1 MYRDWGQEQKYN
13 HVLQGFNYRMDGV
26 QGAILRVKLRHLEAW
41 TEARRTNAR
50 RYDALLDAAGIKR
63 PQEMSYSRHVYHV
76 YAIRVAD
83 RAAVQAALRAQDI
96 ESGIHYPIP
105 VHMQPAYAFL
115 GYREG
120 NFPHAEAAAREVL
133 SLPMFPELTA
143 EQQARVVSALVA
155 QPEAALS
162 CSQSA
167 S

>member
-1 MYRDWGQEQKYN
+1 
-13 HVLQGFNYRMDGV
+13 MDGV
-26 QGAILRVKLRHLEAW
+26 QGAILRIKLRRLEAW
-41 TEARRTNAR
+41 TEARRANAK

-63 PQEMSYSRHVYHV
+63 PQEMPFARHVYHV

-83 RAAVQAALRAQDI
+83 RAAVQAALKAEDI
-96 ESGIHYPIP
+96 ETGIHYPIP

-120 NFPHAEAAAREVL
+120 DFPHAEAAAREVL

-155 QPEAALS
+155 QPEVALS
-162 CSQSA
+162 CNQNA
-167 S
+167 T